1 MKKDSY
7 VWGAIMGVILPL
19 ILFLIVSLI
28 SSQSSNGTTPWLENQ
43 KLLMLSLIPN
53 IILIRYYLVSL
64 KADKTGRAL
73 LFSTSVILVFAL
85 FLPLL
90 ESKLL

>member
-19 ILFLIVSLI
+19 ILFLLVSFI
-28 SSQSSNGTTPWLENQ
+28 SGQSSSGTTPWLENQ

>member
-19 ILFLIVSLI
+19 ILFLIVSFI

-90 ESKLL
+90 VSKLL